1 MGKYR
6 RVCNE
11 DVWQASFFQDREC
24 AWDHRRFTN
33 LPKDSLKS
41 DNCDCVIFKCSH
53 RIQSFMFSQTFFLT
67 RYLSDEVKFAFSPF
81 SAVHCVDCSVSK
93 IKKWALI
100 FTLQREYFHVSI
112 ISTDST
118 SKSFLFQNQPWS
130 WMESKKFN
138 NEFVQCALCVVKNS
152 GISGYTGI

>member
-1 MGKYR
+1 MGKYCT
-6 RVCNE
+6 VCNE

-41 DNCDCVIFKCSH
+41 DNFDCVTEYNHSCFLKHFSH
-53 RIQSFMFSQTFFLT
+53 TLSKQWSKICILFFFCGSLW
-67 RYLSDEVKFAFSPF
+67 V
-81 SAVHCVDCSVSK
+81 CVDCSVSK
-93 IKKWALI
+93 KKALI

-138 NEFVQCALCVVKNS
+138 NELVQCALCVVKNS
-152 GISGYTGI
+152 GISGYIGI